1 MISVHEA
8 TALIQQHTPTPQSAA
23 RDLSKAAGLVLARDY
38 NASEDSPR
46 FTNSAMDGFAVR
58 FADIKFTD
66 IQFAD
71 IQFAD
76 IQADTRLRITDES
89 SAGTEA
95 QSALA
100 SGAAIRISTGALV
113 PSGADTVVPVEDCSV
128 GGDTVNI
135 GKFPKQGQFV
145 RKQASEYAAGTPIL
159 RKSETLTPARI
170 ALAAQHG
177 LARVDV
183 FTPPPVALL
192 STGNELVNVDET
204 PIGTQI
210 RNANVP
216 MLTAAI
222 RQAGANLVFTAHA
235 QDSFEHVRAALDK
248 ATAMADVVV
257 TTGGA
262 SVGEHD
268 FIKQA
273 AQALGFETIFW
284 RVRQKP
290 GKPMFFAKRT
300 VEGRT
305 TLLFGLPGNPVSTLM
320 TFLYYVQPTLTRMM
334 GKSAIERSAQ
344 ATLSADLAN
353 MHGRA
358 EFVRVRLEKGDEDPL
373 PIAVPL
379 PKQDSNMLTSM
390 TEADGFVFLDVD
402 AEVQA
407 GSGVRVI
414 LFS

>member
-8 TALIQQHTPTPQSAA
+8 TTFIQEHTPTPHSAPQ
-23 RDLSKAAGLVLARDY
+23 DLSEAVGRALAHDY
-38 NASEDSPR
+38 HASEDSPR

-58 FADIKFTD
+58 FADI
-66 IQFAD
+66 
-71 IQFAD
+71 
-76 IQADTRLRITDES
+76 QADTRLHITDES
-89 SAGTEA
+89 SAGNEA
-95 QSALA
+95 QNALA
-100 SGAAIRISTGALV
+100 VGAAIRISTGALL
-113 PSGADTVVPVEDCSV
+113 PSGADTVVPVEDCLV
-128 GGDTVNI
+128 EGNTI
-135 GKFPKQGQFV
+135 TIEKLPKQGQFV
-145 RKQASEYAAGTPIL
+145 RKQASEYAVGAPIL
-159 RKSETLTPARI
+159 RKGDVLTPARI

-183 FTPPPVALL
+183 FTPPHVALL

-204 PIGTQI
+204 PTGTQI

-216 MLTAAI
+216 MLAAAL
-222 RQAGANLVFTAHA
+222 RQTSANLVFTSHA
-235 QDSFEHVRAALDK
+235 QDDFEQVRAALDK
-248 ATAMADVVV
+248 AASAADVVV

-262 SVGEHD
+262 SVGEYD

-290 GKPMFFAKRT
+290 GKPMFFAKRI

-320 TFLYYVQPTLTRMM
+320 TFLYYVQPTLAQMM
-334 GKSAIERSAQ
+334 GKSAVERSTQ
-344 ATLSADLAN
+344 ATMSADLAN

-358 EFVRVRLEKGDEDPL
+358 EFVRVRLEKGEEGFPV
-373 PIAVPL
+373 AVPL

-390 TEADGFVFLDVD
+390 TDADGFVFLDVD

-407 GSGVRVI
+407 GSRVQVV
-414 LFS
+414 LFT

>member
-8 TALIQQHTPTPQSAA
+8 TVLIQQHTPTPQSTA
-23 RDLSKAAGLVLARDY
+23 RDLSEAAGLVLACDY

-58 FADIKFTD
+58 FADIH
-66 IQFAD
+66 
-71 IQFAD
+71 
-76 IQADTRLRITDES
+76 ADTPLSITDES
-89 SAGTEA
+89 SAGSAA
-95 QSALA
+95 QSTLA

-113 PSGADTVVPVEDCSV
+113 PAGADTIVPVEDCLV
-128 GGDTVNI
+128 AGNTVNI
-135 GKFPKQGQFV
+135 VKMPKQGQFV
-145 RKQASEYAAGTPIL
+145 RKQASEYAVGTPIL
-159 RKSETLTPARI
+159 RKGETLTPARI

-177 LARVDV
+177 LAVVDV
-183 FTPPPVALL
+183 FAPPQVALL

-204 PIGTQI
+204 PVGTQI

-235 QDSFEHVRAALDK
+235 QDDFEYVRAALDK
-248 ATAMADVVV
+248 ATSMAEVVV

-300 VEGRT
+300 QEGRT

-320 TFLYYVQPTLTRMM
+320 TFLYYVQPTLAQMM
-334 GKSAIERSAQ
+334 GKSAIERSIQ
-344 ATLSADLAN
+344 AMLSTDLAN

-358 EFVRVRLEKGDEDPL
+358 EFVRVRLEKKEEYPL
-373 PIAVPL
+373 PVAVPL

-407 GSGVRVI
+407 GSGVRVV
-414 LFS
+414 LFY

>member
-8 TALIQQHTPTPQSAA
+8 TVLIQQHTPTPQSTA
-23 RDLSKAAGLVLARDY
+23 RNLIEAAGLVLACNY

-58 FADIKFTD
+58 FADIH
-66 IQFAD
+66 
-71 IQFAD
+71 
-76 IQADTRLRITDES
+76 ADTPLSITDES
-89 SAGTEA
+89 SAGSAA
-95 QSALA
+95 QSTLA

-113 PSGADTVVPVEDCSV
+113 PAGADTIVPVEDCLV
-128 GGDTVNI
+128 AGNTVNI
-135 GKFPKQGQFV
+135 VKMPKQGQFV
-145 RKQASEYAAGTPIL
+145 RKQASEYAVGTPIL
-159 RKSETLTPARI
+159 RKGETLTPARI

-177 LARVDV
+177 LAVVDV
-183 FTPPPVALL
+183 FAPPQVALL

-204 PIGTQI
+204 PVGTQI

-222 RQAGANLVFTAHA
+222 RQGGANLVFTAHA
-235 QDSFEHVRAALDK
+235 QDDFEYVRAALDK
-248 ATAMADVVV
+248 ATSMAEVVV

-300 VEGRT
+300 QEGRT

-320 TFLYYVQPTLTRMM
+320 TFLYYVQPTLAQMM
-334 GKSAIERSAQ
+334 GKSAIERSIQ

-358 EFVRVRLEKGDEDPL
+358 EFVRVRLEKKEEDPL
-373 PIAVPL
+373 PVAVPL

-407 GSGVRVI
+407 GSSVRVV
-414 LFS
+414 LFY